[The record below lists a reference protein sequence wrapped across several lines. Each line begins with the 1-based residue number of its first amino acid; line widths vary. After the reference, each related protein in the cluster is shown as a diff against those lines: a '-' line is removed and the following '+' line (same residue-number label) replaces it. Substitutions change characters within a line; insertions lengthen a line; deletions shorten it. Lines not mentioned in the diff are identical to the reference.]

1 MPNNDLEHWLEH
13 FNHNKPKHGLI
24 ISPRNLIGSHPNA
37 YYEPSPIHMVYYSL
51 TIPLKEKLPLRIYS
65 VVETF
70 K

>member
-37 YYEPSPIHMVYYSL
+37 YYEPSPIHMV
-51 TIPLKEKLPLRIYS
+51 
-65 VVETF
+65 
-70 K
+70 